1 MEEQSAIVK
10 FSSTFSG
17 PEYGTAFGEISLCSF
32 GTCTKTAVD
41 IFVNPGV
48 LEHRPEVVHTS
59 VGQFAGFNLMTGVES
74 QTTQL
79 SFDISSAPMH
89 SVTFNDHDYEIRLLN
104 IQEVADELPNSFQ
117 YEFMVTKRSTAG
129 STA

>member
-1 MEEQSAIVK
+1 
-10 FSSTFSG
+10 
-17 PEYGTAFGEISLCSF
+17 
-32 GTCTKTAVD
+32 
-41 IFVNPGV
+41 
-48 LEHRPEVVHTS
+48 
-59 VGQFAGFNLMTGVES
+59 
-74 QTTQL
+74 
-79 SFDISSAPMH
+79 MH